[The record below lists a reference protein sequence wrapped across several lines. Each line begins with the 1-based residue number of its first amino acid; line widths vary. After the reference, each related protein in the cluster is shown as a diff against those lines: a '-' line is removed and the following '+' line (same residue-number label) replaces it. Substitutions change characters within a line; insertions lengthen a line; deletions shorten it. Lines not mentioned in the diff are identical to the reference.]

1 LTPGSFLSLDQA
13 RLNHQG
19 GVQVAL
25 KDVKTGDSLD
35 VLKGNG
41 PTEINGESETLK
53 SFQPASRRLIVTE
66 SFLGLSLAATAD
78 NLNL

>member
-1 LTPGSFLSLDQA
+1 LSLDQA

-19 GVQVAL
+19 GAQVAL
-25 KDVKTGDSLD
+25 KDVKTGESLD

-53 SFQPASRRLIVTE
+53 SFLSAFQCLNVTE
-66 SFLGLSLAATAD
+66 SLLSLSLAATAD